1 MIFGAL
7 KSRKSR
13 VFNPHNA
20 KPQFSNA
27 DVIADVIGQQVHLDV
42 IVTISDVIV
51 RALCQN

>member
-1 MIFGAL
+1 MSVSKL
-7 KSRKSR
+7 PMTSTCS
-13 VFNPHNA
+13 
-20 KPQFSNA
+20 A